1 MSKCDRYKSE
11 HLKKKTYRKK
21 LLLDQKNHFNSKPHD
36 ISARI
41 AQKTTTREWTPG
53 FKRLNEYKT
62 YSTERGDLDEE
73 EEFKSNKALSVKVLK
88 YH

>member
-36 ISARI
+36 IS
-41 AQKTTTREWTPG
+41 
-53 FKRLNEYKT
+53 L
-62 YSTERGDLDEE
+62 RGLRKKLQQE
-73 EEFKSNKALSVKVLK
+73 SGHRGLK
-88 YH
+88 D